1 MNILITSAGTRNKIV
16 QYFKKEF
23 KGIGKVIAT
32 DMNNLAP
39 AIYEADNFYLVPR
52 IDDPTYIDKLLD
64 ICKKENINCLFAL
77 IDPEL
82 SLIAKNKERF
92 LEIGVTPLI
101 SNYETVELAFDK
113 YEMYKY
119 LNLNNFKTAKTYIDK
134 FEFYND
140 LDAGKIDFPV
150 FVKPYKGSASIN
162 INKVNTKEEIETL
175 FNVYDDLIIQEFLD
189 GQEIGADVYIDPIS
203 KKVVSIFT
211 KEKIKMRAGETDK
224 ARSFKD
230 NKLFEIIAELVEKI
244 GFEYMI
250 DIDVFKV
257 NDEYYI
263 SEINPRFGG
272 GYPHAYESGVNFP
285 KLIINSMNKIINEN
299 QIGNYEEDIYMM
311 KYNELKIMKEER

>member
-113 YEMYKY
+113 YKMYKY

-189 GQEIGADVYIDPIS
+189 GQEIGVDVYIDPIS

>member
-189 GQEIGADVYIDPIS
+189 GQEIGVDVYIDPIS